1 MRGTFVCTVCE
12 QVIHDPYMQYQERT
26 EYRRVDAMDRRYL
39 YTARDICR
47 DCVDE
52 IKEQRTNPSGAEQ
65 QTLGL

>member
-1 MRGTFVCTVCE
+1 MRTFVCTDCME
-12 QVIHDPYMQYQERT
+12 VIRDPYMQYQERM

-47 DCVDE
+47 DCVDK
-52 IKEQRTNPSGAEQ
+52 IKAQRTNPSGAEQ